1 MEEAVIVAP
10 VKWLI
15 ILSLTNKSMWIFT
28 SYLIPLLHV
37 KSSKPA
43 QLQEVFNHLYVD
55 YCFASYQIN
64 DIVKY

>member
-1 MEEAVIVAP
+1 MLLIKQFVANITFSAIQ
-10 VKWLI
+10 K
-15 ILSLTNKSMWIFT
+15 
-28 SYLIPLLHV
+28 YLLYQFYNNRQSKRFQE

-43 QLQEVFNHLYVD
+43 QLQEVFNNLYVD